1 MIGRYA
7 FPGRALVHA
16 LVLVPFVL
24 PTVVVAGAFLALGLD
39 RSIPAILAAHV
50 FFNVAVVVRV
60 VGSYWA
66 RLDLRLWDGAATL
79 GAGAA
84 ARFRHVTLPLPQRRQ
99 PRQPPRLPLL
109 LHLVRRHPHP
119 RRACGATL
127 ETEIYN
133 AAAHLFDLR
142 TAAVLSLVQ
151 LGAVAA
157 ILGLSSL
164 FERGLQRNVPLVT
177 EEDQTAAAGRR
188 PAVDRRGRPRSLG
201 PRARAAARGAR
212 RALARS
218 TRARRAELVF
228 YRELGSETA
237 VLLVEP
243 WRAILGSLLF
253 ATAATLLALVVGG
266 LAAFAVARRRAGWL
280 DVLVMLPLGASAVML
295 GFGFVIAFDDPPL
308 DLRGSPWLVP
318 IAQSLVAAPFVVRI
332 VAPALRSIDERLR
345 DAAAVLGA
353 SPARVRREIVVL
365 PLVLR
370 AFGVAAG
377 FAFAISLGE
386 FGATVFVARADW
398 PTVPVAIFAFLGRPG
413 AVNPGDR
420 GLARCRADGGDGPR
434 RARLRPHRRR
444 SGSAERSRRKAER
457 RARRAGARRR
467 PRAARARDD
476 GDPRAERERQGTLPA
491 GGRRARAAAVRVR
504 APRWANRPVQHRRG
518 IGLMFQDGNLFP
530 HRGVAGNVAFEAPD
544 GGRGEGGAR
553 APGDRGARLVGLAGL
568 A

>member
-1 MIGRYA
+1 VDGHRPALTRAATLALPALFLALFFAYPLAAIVGRGLSGEGSVSVPGGVAWFTVWQAAASTALSLALGLPLAAVIGRYA
-7 FPGRALVHA
+7 FPGRALARA

-39 RSIPAILAAHV
+39 RGVPAILAAHV

-66 RLDLRLWDGAATL
+66 RLDPRLWDGAATL
-79 GAGAA
+79 GAGAV
-84 ARFRHVTLPLPQRRQ
+84 ARFRHVTLPLLAPA
-99 PRQPPRLPLL
+99 LAAAGT
-109 LHLVRRHPHP
+109 LVFLFCFTSFGVILILGGP
-119 RRACGATL
+119 AYATL

-133 AAAHLFDLR
+133 SAARLFDLR

-164 FERGLQRNVPLVT
+164 FERRLQRSVPLVA
-177 EEDQTAAAGRR
+177 EEDRLRR
-188 PAVDRRGRPRSLG
+188 PAGGERWLVAAVLALSGLALGLPLAALVERSLDG
-201 PRARAAARGAR
+201 PGGYG
-212 RALARS
+212 
-218 TRARRAELVF
+218 LVF
-228 YRELGSETA
+228 YRELGSETS

-253 ATAATLLALVVGG
+253 ATAATALALVVGG
-266 LAAFAVARRRAGWL
+266 LAAVAVARRRAGWL

-332 VAPALRSIDERLR
+332 VAPALRSIDERLH

-353 SPARVRREIVVL
+353 SPARVRREIDL

-386 FGATVFVARADW
+386 FGATLFVARADW

-413 AVNPGDR
+413 AVNQGIAASLAVVLMVVTALAALASDR
-420 GLARCRADGGDGPR
+420 IGG
-434 RARLRPHRRR
+434 
-444 SGSAERSRRKAER
+444 S
-457 RARRAGARRR
+457 
-467 PRAARARDD
+467 
-476 GDPRAERERQGTLPA
+476 
-491 GGRRARAAAVRVR
+491 
-504 APRWANRPVQHRRG
+504 
-518 IGLMFQDGNLFP
+518 
-530 HRGVAGNVAFEAPD
+530 
-544 GGRGEGGAR
+544 
-553 APGDRGARLVGLAGL
+553 RGAL
-568 A
+568 